1 MRLYL
6 AENEM
11 AYEVVES
18 VVGSALARSLVGLSD
33 ERIGTLHDRT
43 TGLSRARQ
51 AS

>member
-11 AYEVVES
+11 AYKVVES
-18 VVGSALARSLVGLSD
+18 VVVSALARSLVGLSD